1 MYTNSQGN
9 MHPSFPY
16 ESGRSRGG
24 GDYGSGLGGVRGRG
38 DVLVQS
44 HPGLEDSLVL
54 HNALSSVVEE
64 AQVSVVCFFFFRPS
78 RFRAVTYSSDFK
90 NSRKRQKKKNRVTGK
105 TSSGGCEQKLK
116 MKRFF

>member
-1 MYTNSQGN
+1 

-24 GDYGSGLGGVRGRG
+24 EYGSGVGGVRGRG

-64 AQVSVVCFFFFRPS
+64 AQVSHRIPIDWLLFLSWFITTIFVP
-78 RFRAVTYSSDFK
+78 
-90 NSRKRQKKKNRVTGK
+90 
-105 TSSGGCEQKLK
+105 L
-116 MKRFF
+116 

>member
-1 MYTNSQGN
+1 MCATVFAEEKTNDRIHVLFVLTCSQGN

-24 GDYGSGLGGVRGRG
+24 DYGSGVGGVRGRG

-64 AQVSVVCFFFFRPS
+64 AQVSRIRTVMSFVRFA
-78 RFRAVTYSSDFK
+78 RFRYDTARAVVF
-90 NSRKRQKKKNRVTGK
+90 TG
-105 TSSGGCEQKLK
+105 
-116 MKRFF
+116 RFQN

>member
-1 MYTNSQGN
+1 
-9 MHPSFPY
+9 MHSSFPY

-24 GDYGSGLGGVRGRG
+24 EYGSGIGGVRGRG

-64 AQVSVVCFFFFRPS
+64 AQVSSVLIR
-78 RFRAVTYSSDFK
+78 
-90 NSRKRQKKKNRVTGK
+90 NSHGRHIKILNLCLRRIIYCLFQ
-105 TSSGGCEQKLK
+105 
-116 MKRFF
+116 

>member
-1 MYTNSQGN
+1 

-16 ESGRSRGG
+16 EGGRSRGG
-24 GDYGSGLGGVRGRG
+24 EYGSGVGGVRGRG

-64 AQVSVVCFFFFRPS
+64 AQVSHHVPIYWLLF
-78 RFRAVTYSSDFK
+78 
-90 NSRKRQKKKNRVTGK
+90 
-105 TSSGGCEQKLK
+105 
-116 MKRFF
+116 

>member
-1 MYTNSQGN
+1 MYYWNLIVLFSNFPSNGFNIVIFSILQGN

-24 GDYGSGLGGVRGRG
+24 EYGSGVGGVRGRG

-64 AQVSVVCFFFFRPS
+64 AQVSVACIIHV
-78 RFRAVTYSSDFK
+78 
-90 NSRKRQKKKNRVTGK
+90 
-105 TSSGGCEQKLK
+105 LHI
-116 MKRFF
+116 

>member
-1 MYTNSQGN
+1 

-24 GDYGSGLGGVRGRG
+24 EYGSGVGGVRGRG

-64 AQVSVVCFFFFRPS
+64 AQVSHRVLICCVFLPRLIIFPS
-78 RFRAVTYSSDFK
+78 YLYHHNNIRVPAV
-90 NSRKRQKKKNRVTGK
+90 
-105 TSSGGCEQKLK
+105 
-116 MKRFF
+116 

>member
-1 MYTNSQGN
+1 

-24 GDYGSGLGGVRGRG
+24 DYGSGVGGVRGRG

-64 AQVSVVCFFFFRPS
+64 AQVSRARPVDVVFPV
-78 RFRAVTYSSDFK
+78 RFA
-90 NSRKRQKKKNRVTGK
+90 NRSVFNK
-105 TSSGGCEQKLK
+105 ITSSSTRTCRIVACLVVQIFNFD
-116 MKRFF
+116 RSA